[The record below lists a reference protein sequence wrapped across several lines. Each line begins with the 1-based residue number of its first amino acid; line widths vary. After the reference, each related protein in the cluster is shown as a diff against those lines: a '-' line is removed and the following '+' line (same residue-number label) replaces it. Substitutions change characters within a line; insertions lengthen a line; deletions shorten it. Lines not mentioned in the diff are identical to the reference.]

1 MKKLL
6 VSLGYTLGLP
16 IILIALWWVIA
27 TVWPSFFFPT
37 PGEIFVT
44 FLETWISPRL
54 WLDVLPSILRFGLG
68 VIIAI
73 VLGILL
79 GILVGLNRDL
89 RAFTEPVFEFFR
101 ALPAPVLIPVLLLV
115 VGPNDA
121 MRIFVIALAAIWPVL
136 LNTIA
141 GVRAAD
147 PVQNDT
153 SRSYGIHGLSRV
165 RHQVL
170 PGAAPQILAG
180 VRQSLPIGLILMV
193 ISEMFAGS
201 TGLGFTIIQF
211 QRRFAI
217 PEMWSG
223 ILVLGLIGYGV
234 AVVFRIIERRTLR
247 WYLGLKDLEN
257 AA

>member
-1 MKKLL
+1 MKKFF
-6 VSLGYTLGLP
+6 VAAAYTLGLP
-16 IILIALWWVIA
+16 IILIGLWWIA
-27 TVWPSFFFPT
+27 AAAFPSFFFPT
-37 PGEIFVT
+37 PGEIFLT
-44 FLETWISPRL
+44 FIETWIGPRL
-54 WLDVLPSILRFGLG
+54 WLDVLPSLLRFGIG

-73 VLGILL
+73 VAGIVL

-115 VGPNDA
+115 IGPNDG
-121 MRIFVIALAAIWPVL
+121 MRIFVIALAAVWPVL

-147 PVQNDT
+147 SVQSDT
-153 SRSYGIHGLSRV
+153 SRSYGIHGWGRV
-165 RHQVL
+165 RYQVL
-170 PGAAPQILAG
+170 PGAAPQIIAG
-180 VRQSLPIGLILMV
+180 VRQCLPIGLILMV

-201 TGLGFTIIQF
+201 AGLGFTIIQF

-234 AVVFRIIERRTLR
+234 AVVFRVIERRTLR